1 LASQLAPSVHQ
12 AHSVQYRKPSEVP
25 LGTILVVGG
34 GNTGFQIAE
43 ELSSTHDVVLAV
55 GSRQTPLPQRIL
67 GRDLFWWLTKSGVI
81 NKTVESRIGSRMQ
94 HRDTLIGSSPR
105 RLRRRYGVTI
115 KPRVIGAQGKTVRFA
130 DGGELDVDAV
140 IWATGYRSDYSWLD
154 LPVIDGEGRVRHRR
168 GVTELPGLYF
178 LGLYWQWTRGS
189 ALVGWVKDDAEYIAR
204 QIESY
209 ERQKSLPEPTIADES
224 EMPTSSASR
233 TTARHG

>member
-1 LASQLAPSVHQ
+1 MASQLAPNVRQ
-12 AHSVQYRKPSEVP
+12 VHSVEYRKPSDVP
-25 LGTILVVGG
+25 LGTTLVVGG

-81 NKTVESRIGSRMQ
+81 NKTVESRLGGRMQ

-105 RLRRRYGVTI
+105 RLRRRHGVSI
-115 KPRVIGAQGKTVRFA
+115 RPRVIEAQGKTVRFE
-130 DGGELDVDAV
+130 DGGVLDVDAV

-154 LPVIDGEGRVRHRR
+154 LPVLDGEGRVRHRR
-168 GVTELPGLYF
+168 GVTDLPGVYF

-189 ALVGWVKDDAEYIAR
+189 ALVGWVKDDAEYIAQ
-204 QIESY
+204 QIESHD
-209 ERQKSLPEPTIADES
+209 RQSMPEVTVDGGG
-224 EMPTSSASR
+224 EMDTSSANR
-233 TTARHG
+233 MTTGHE